1 MDIGGLLV
9 FAAVFG
15 VACASPGPTIVA
27 LVARVIGKGTG
38 GTPFFCLGLLLG
50 DLMWLACAVLG
61 LAALA
66 EVFHPIFLVIKYL
79 GAAYLLYLGWKLWTL
94 PSTPPLNTELA
105 KDPDDQPIVGIAS
118 SLTLTLGNPKT
129 MLFYIALLP
138 TVVVLTN
145 LSWLGFA
152 ELGGVVVVIYSLVL
166 SSYVAFAARSRR
178 LIGNKRA
185 MRMVNRASGTIM
197 AGAAIAVVTR
207 N

>member
-15 VACASPGPTIVA
+15 VACASPGPDHCCARRACYRQRNWWDAVFLPRPFAGRSYVA
-27 LVARVIGKGTG
+27 GMCRAR
-38 GTPFFCLGLLLG
+38 
-50 DLMWLACAVLG
+50 ACRTCRGVP
-61 LAALA
+61 
-66 EVFHPIFLVIKYL
+66 PIFLVIKYL

-197 AGAAIAVVTR
+197 AGAAIAVATR

>member
-1 MDIGGLLV
+1 MF
-9 FAAVFG
+9 FASVFG
-15 VACASPGPTIVA
+15 VACASPGLTIVA

-38 GTPFFCLGLLLG
+38 RTPFFCLGFLLG
-50 DLMWLACAVLG
+50 DLAWLACAVLG

-66 EVFHPIFLVIKYL
+66 EVFHPIFLAIKYL

-94 PSTPPLNTELA
+94 PGTPPLNTELA
-105 KDPDDQPIVGIAS
+105 KDPDDQPIFGIAS
-118 SLTLTLGNPKT
+118 GLTLALGNPKT
-129 MLFYIALLP
+129 MLVYIALLP
-138 TVVVLTN
+138 TVVAFTN

-166 SSYVAFAARSRR
+166 ASYVAFAARSRS
-178 LIGNKRA
+178 LIRNKRA

-197 AGAAIAVVTR
+197 AGAAIAVATR